1 MMNNTTDVNQASC
14 DDLLMLPGITLAQAK
29 RIMSYL
35 EKHNGFQT
43 KEEFLDYLPS
53 IGVLPQYYVKIEPLV
68 HVIPL
73 PPTWMKETSS
83 SMPKSTRILDL

>member
-1 MMNNTTDVNQASC
+1 MSTVNDVIVSYGG
-14 DDLLMLPGITLAQAK
+14 DRK
-29 RIMSYL
+29 RYSRD
-35 EKHNGFQT
+35 FQT

>member
-1 MMNNTTDVNQASC
+1 MKENSKAINIQ
-14 DDLLMLPGITLAQAK
+14 DLPEAK
-29 RIMSYL
+29 SRV
-35 EKHNGFQT
+35 
-43 KEEFLDYLPS
+43 EEFLDYLPS